1 MFSLVEDTGIRIAPC
16 AKAVAFEAWDWVV
29 LVGPGRLAGGCGG
42 FS

>member
-16 AKAVAFEAWDWVV
+16 AEAAAFEAWDRVV
-29 LVGPGRLAGGCGG
+29 PVGLGGLAGGCGG